1 MLVREDGVELD
12 DVWVWKEGLDFNL
25 LDELIHHVVL
35 SDLRLYDLFQCADK
49 SWSNMSILAIIMYLA
64 R

>member
-12 DVWVWKEGLDFNL
+12 DVWVREEGLDFNL

-49 SWSNMSILAIIMYLA
+49 P
-64 R
+64 